1 MLSITLYWGGT
12 VLPMPR
18 VAAHDRYSAEKK
30 LRSLSGIWGCL
41 PAWLPMM
48 AGYLYIA
55 DCKVT

>member
-1 MLSITLYWGGT
+1 MLNIALCWEGT
-12 VLPMPR
+12 VLPTPI

-55 DCKVT
+55 ASKVT